1 MLKSIKAI
9 LLIAISSM
17 VLNFANAQNQTV
29 KFGVVDM
36 ARLVEEYSVIKG
48 VHDIL
53 QNEFSDKDETLRT
66 LGIELRKIQNITLEI
81 ELTDE
86 NRKTHE
92 RELLNLEREY
102 ARLAAEFRQ
111 DYNLRRN
118 EELYKM
124 QKEISDTIL
133 EYAETHQYDLILES
147 GMIYASEKLQLTD
160 PILDALK
167 EKLEK

>member
-1 MLKSIKAI
+1 MLKSIKTI
-9 LLIAISSM
+9 LLIVFSSM
-17 VLNFANAQNQTV
+17 VLNYAIAQNQSV

-36 ARLVEEYSVIKG
+36 PRLVEEYSVIKG

-53 QNEFSDKDETLRT
+53 QKEFSEKDETLRS
-66 LGIELRKIQNITLEI
+66 LGIELRNAQNLTIEI
-81 ELTDE
+81 ELTDD
-86 NRKTHE
+86 NRKDHE
-92 RELLNLEREY
+92 RKLLNLEREY
-102 ARLAAEFRQ
+102 ARLASEFRQ

-124 QKEISDTIL
+124 HKEITDTIL
-133 EYAETHQYDLILES
+133 EYAEKNQYDLILES
-147 GMIYASEKLQLTD
+147 GMIYTSEKLQLTD